1 MAALLVHWGHFLYQL
16 FYDTGTLLNGWSAS
30 AHAAWMS
37 RGAPVVVLDILFQLL
52 AAVAVALF
60 LTVNALFIIWFERKV
75 AARMQLRHGPN
86 RVGKFGLLQTMA
98 DTVKMLIKEDIIP
111 TAADRTVFKAAPL
124 IVLSA
129 TFLLFVVLPFGK
141 GLIAAD
147 LNVGL
152 LYFLAVSGLSVIGI
166 LAGGWASNN
175 KYSLMGG
182 MRSAAQIVSYEVPAV
197 VTLLSV
203 ALLAGSLK
211 IGDIVRAQ
219 PAVGYVI
226 LQPVGFILFI
236 IASNAEI
243 NRGPFDLPE
252 SDSELVSG
260 FVTEY
265 SGMRFAFFFLAEY
278 TNLFLAGAFGATL
291 FLGGWRGPFLPPL
304 VWFLLKSYLVVFI
317 LVWIRWTFPRLRV
330 DHLMQFCWKVML
342 PLAILNLLVTAVLVK
357 VL

>member
-1 MAALLVHWGHFLYQL
+1 MGHFFYQL
-16 FYDTGTLLNGWSAS
+16 FYNTDVLLSGWSAA
-30 AHAAWMS
+30 AHASWSA
-37 RGAPVVVLDILFQLL
+37 RGMPLVALDILFQLL
-52 AAVAVALF
+52 SALAVTLF
-60 LTVNALFIIWFERKV
+60 LVINALFIIWFERKV

-86 RVGKFGLLQTMA
+86 RVGPFGLLQTLA
-98 DTVKMLIKEDIIP
+98 DTVKLLVKEDIIP
-111 TAADRTVFKAAPL
+111 DAADKPVFLAAPYV
-124 IVLSA
+124 VLA
-129 TFLLFVVLPFGK
+129 GTFLLFVVLPFGK
-141 GLIAAD
+141 GMVAAD

-152 LYFLAVSGLSVIGI
+152 LYFLAISSLSVIGI

-175 KYSLMGG
+175 KYSLIGG

-197 VTLLSV
+197 LTLLSV
-203 ALLAGSLK
+203 AMLAGSLK
-211 IGDIVRAQ
+211 MGDIVRAQ
-219 PAVGYVI
+219 PAVGYVL
-226 LQPVGFILFI
+226 LQPVGFILFL

-304 VWFLLKSYLVVFI
+304 VWFLLKSYLLIFI
-317 LVWIRWTFPRLRV
+317 LIWARWTFPRLRV
-330 DHLMQFCWKVML
+330 DHLMQFSWKFLL
-342 PLAILNLLVTAVLVK
+342 PLALLNLLVTAVLVK